1 MLVLQDLVNDLLLVA
16 LPLVIERLS
25 DDVDDV
31 SAVAAAS
38 LIPVA
43 EEIVA
48 VTPNQ
53 VADIISKLW
62 DLLLDQDDLAAACNN
77 FMGLLAALLS
87 LPDTKKY
94 IM

>member
-1 MLVLQDLVNDLLLVA
+1 MLVA
-16 LPLVIERLS
+16 LPLAVDRLS

-43 EEIVA
+43 QEIVSE
-48 VTPNQ
+48 TPDQ
-53 VADIISKLW
+53 VANIISKLW

-94 IM
+94 VM

>member
-1 MLVLQDLVNDLLLVA
+1 MA
-16 LPLVIERLS
+16 LPLAVDRLS
-25 DDVDDV
+25 DEVDDV

-43 EEIVA
+43 LEIVSR
-48 VTPNQ
+48 TPDQLPN
-53 VADIISKLW
+53 IISKLW

-94 IM
+94 IT